1 MKKFRFKSLAVAAL
15 ILACGFASCS
25 KDNGGSGSE
34 QVSFTGKYSATVKTQ
49 EALSPTSIEKV
60 IEDSMN
66 EAITRILNDQ
76 DEVSRNSTNDAKVIS
91 ACDLIYQD
99 HQADT
104 FSPAKGF
111 SIIIYFEE
119 DDDESVRQVVKRY
132 DFLPK

>member
-1 MKKFRFKSLAVAAL
+1 MKKFRFKSLAAAAL
-15 ILACGFASCS
+15 ILASGFASCS

-66 EAITRILNDQ
+66 EAIGQILKDQ
-76 DEVSRNSTNDAKVIS
+76 DEVSRNNINDAKVIS

-99 HQADT
+99 HQAGT

-119 DDDESVRQVVKRY
+119 DDEESVRQVVKRY